1 MPQAFRTLKYR
12 VRNLVIVRFLIAITG
27 SSGAVYGVRLLR
39 ALRGE
44 KLLVMS
50 GTALKIIEHEL
61 HMKPE
66 EVAVFADKCFDDEDL
81 FAPPSSGSYRYD
93 AMVIVPC
100 SESTLAK
107 VANGIAD
114 TLITRAAAVCLK
126 EGRKLI
132 LVPRET
138 PLSAVM
144 LENELRLARLGVT
157 ILPANPGFYSRP
169 ESVEDLVDFV
179 VGKVLDQLE
188 QEHDLFQR
196 WGKGA

>member
-1 MPQAFRTLKYR
+1 M
-12 VRNLVIVRFLIAITG
+12 
-27 SSGAVYGVRLLR
+27 LR

-44 KLLVMS
+44 KLLIMS
-50 GTALKIIEHEL
+50 ETALKIIEHEL

-66 EVAVFADKCFDDEDL
+66 EVAVFADKCFDDGDL
-81 FAPPSSGSYRYD
+81 FAPPSSGSFRYE

-107 VANGIAD
+107 VASGIAD

-126 EGRKLI
+126 EGRRLI

-144 LENELRLARLGVT
+144 LENELKLARIGVT
-157 ILPANPGFYSRP
+157 ILPANPGYYSRP

-179 VGKVLDQLE
+179 IGKVLDQLD